1 MFARFSVLLVAGL
14 VALSQ
19 ATSHNNHAHLHH
31 RRQTNGTSS
40 AGDVLVTSTVYTTQ
54 EITITSCASTVTDCP
69 AEESTHTTVTT
80 VTVAAYTT
88 ICPVTM
94 SLSPYSSP
102 VVPVPGSLSS
112 LISTAAAT
120 AAPTYGTAPIGT
132 APMPVSSG
140 SVPSSSYAAG
150 SASSTTAEVVPP
162 NVPLS
167 TGSPSS
173 STATDTDVF
182 STSTYVSDST
192 LTYTLGTGSS
202 TTVVTT
208 VIQVTSTETLYST
221 AYATSAAATSDN
233 AAGSANLIEPTT
245 TISSTSTQ
253 TIFITVQTAA
263 ASSINAALQDAATG
277 LLGVATDVACA
288 TQETVTVTAQ
298 FTVTVTADAGA
309 GSAPSSAPSSV
320 SAVDEPVSLS
330 AAPSFTSALTWGG
343 NSTTT
348 AGCGST
354 GFITMTSAS
363 AGPSNYRRGKYRRGI

>member
-1 MFARFSVLLVAGL
+1 MSSKLSVFLVAVGL
-14 VALSQ
+14 AALGQ
-19 ATSHNNHAHLHH
+19 AASHNNHAHLHH
-31 RRQTNGTSS
+31 RRQANETSS
-40 AGDVLVTSTVYTTQ
+40 AGDILVTSTVYTTQ
-54 EITITSCASTVTDCP
+54 EITITSCAPTVTDCP

-102 VVPVPGSLSS
+102 AAPIPGSLSS

-120 AAPTYGTAPIGT
+120 AVPTYGAAPIGT
-132 APMPVSSG
+132 APIPASSE
-140 SVPSSSYAAG
+140 SAPSSSTVAG

-162 NVPLS
+162 NMPLG

-173 STATDTDVF
+173 STAETDIF

-192 LTYTLGTGSS
+192 LTYTLGAGSS
-202 TTVVTT
+202 TTIVTT
-208 VIQVTSTETLYST
+208 VVQFTSTETLYST

-233 AAGSANLIEPTT
+233 AAGSANSVEPTT

-253 TIFITVQTAA
+253 TVFITVQTAA
-263 ASSINAALQDAATG
+263 ASSLNAALQDTVTGVLGAATD
-277 LLGVATDVACA
+277 AACA
-288 TQETVTVTAQ
+288 PQETVTVTAQ
-298 FTVTVTADAGA
+298 FTVTVTADAGT

-330 AAPSFTSALTWGG
+330 AAPTFTSAPVWGG

-348 AGCGST
+348 AGCAST
-354 GFITMTSAS
+354 GFITMTSPS
-363 AGPSNYRRGKYRRGI
+363 AGPINYRRGKVSP